1 MVFSN
6 SDTSF
11 PAFSAGNLLS
21 LEFIYSVII
30 VPGDVELT
38 K

>member
-11 PAFSAGNLLS
+11 SAGNLLS
-21 LEFIYSVII
+21 PEFIYSVII
-30 VPGDVELT
+30 VPVDVELT